1 MDNLV
6 ISTNKTLRY
15 SILLFLYF
23 IQGFPVGVFFLTI
36 PAWLAENQT
45 SVADIGYFTFM
56 TTLPWTLKFING
68 FIIDRFTY
76 LPMGR
81 RRAWLLAAFLFIIIT
96 LISYAS
102 VSPSPEQLS
111 LLATFSLMVMLG
123 TAIQD
128 TAIDAMAA
136 DLVQEEELS
145 IANGLMFGGQ
155 IIGVASGTASIGYL
169 ISNFGFATGI
179 YTLASIIGLAVLVM
193 LFVRERPNEKLLPWS
208 SGAASPLSEQLQ
220 VHDMREIIRSA
231 SRAMWNLP
239 SLQLVTI
246 LFLISLNYGIYL
258 SIFPK
263 IATDIAGLDTAN
275 ISYIGGVASLVAGLV
290 CIFVIGT
297 LGDKFGKKTII
308 IALLLLQCV
317 LTIAGLLL
325 QAQWDQ
331 LSVLYGAAIITA
343 ITRYGLL
350 TLIAAIAMSWCN
362 PRVAATQ
369 FTLYLAFTNLGMA
382 IAATLVGS
390 LDKWGGFFASFA
402 AYGLIAL
409 VALVV
414 AFFLKGYN
422 N

>member
-1 MDNLV
+1 MENLV
-6 ISTNKTLRY
+6 ISTNKNLRY

-45 SVADIGYFTFM
+45 SVSDIGYFSFM

-81 RRAWLLAAFLFIIIT
+81 RRVWLLAAFLFIIIT
-96 LISYAS
+96 LVTYAS
-102 VSPSPEQLS
+102 IAPTPEQLS
-111 LLATFSLMVMLG
+111 LMATFSLIVMLG

-155 IIGVASGTASIGYL
+155 IIGVASGTAFIGYL
-169 ISNFGFATGI
+169 ISNFNFSVGI
-179 YTLASIIGLAVLVM
+179 YALASIIGVAVLVM
-193 LFVRERPNEKLLPWS
+193 LFVRERPNEKLLPWL
-208 SGAASPLSEQLQ
+208 SGTASPLSEQLQ
-220 VHDMREIIRSA
+220 VHDMREIVRSA
-231 SRAMWNLP
+231 VKSMWNLP
-239 SLQLVTI
+239 SLQLVVI

-258 SIFPK
+258 NIFPK
-263 IATDIAGLDTAN
+263 IATDIAQLDTAN
-275 ISYIGGVASLVAGLV
+275 ISYIGGMASMVAGFV

-308 IALLLLQCV
+308 IALLLLQCA
-317 LTIAGLLL
+317 LTIVGLLL

-331 LSVLYGAAIITA
+331 LRILYGAAIITA

-350 TLIAAIAMSWCN
+350 TLIAALAMSWCN

-382 IAATLVGS
+382 IAATLVGR
-390 LDKWGGFFASFA
+390 LDQWGGFFASFA

-414 AFFLKGYN
+414 AFFLKD
-422 N
+422 